1 MLSFTGQLARH
12 IFEDLRRKEA
22 AALKI
27 QRALRI
33 YHERRS
39 YIEAVVTVQSGLRG
53 MAARDVLG
61 RKIKATLAIQVVT
74 SLFLFIFELF
84 SSLQISLKIPSLIFH
99 CIYQIHCRRYLAES
113 HYKKLKKAAITTQ
126 SAWRARLARREL
138 RELKMV
144 SLIFFYI
151 FSSKLFN
158 MDDEFKQCG

>member
-1 MLSFTGQLARH
+1 MHLICSVIQSFTGQLSRH

-33 YHERRS
+33 YLERRS

-61 RKIKATLAIQVVT
+61 RKIKATLAIQVAK

-84 SSLQISLKIPSLIFH
+84 SSLQISLKIPSLIF
-99 CIYQIHCRRYLAES
+99 IAYTRFIAVDTWPSR
-113 HYKKLKKAAITTQ
+113 TTR
-126 SAWRARLARREL
+126 S
-138 RELKMV
+138 
-144 SLIFFYI
+144 
-151 FSSKLFN
+151 
-158 MDDEFKQCG
+158 